1 MIVTVE
7 KLLQNKVR
15 RASLE
20 VHHEDGVERRPED
33 ERCDKTE
40 NILFENVQKTLRAG
54 EEQRAA
60 DHHENRNSPADG
72 TVVKVEG
79 LPGS

>member
-33 ERCDKTE
+33 ERCDKARHV
-40 NILFENVQKTLRAG
+40 LFQNVPDALRAG
-54 EEQRAA
+54 EKQRAA
-60 DHHENRNSPADG
+60 DHHKNRNSPADG